1 MPLHGST
8 LDPVWLHTKQTWGW
22 ESVPGGHLQEINPI
36 RLFILTTVIHNL
48 FNPFLVTE
56 EEPRFHST
64 SSSLPANS
72 PLASGS
78 SLDLYFQIA
87 ASEAVMSFS
96 AMESSWRGPQ
106 RCRRKARTAGH
117 LAGKNGSV
125 GAGKRLFSYHSGFTR
140 KPVQTEEGR
149 RVEVRVT
156 WRAVNQASSLRQV
169 FACSAPHLCFPH
181 LTPALL
187 PGTSGQVTA
196 EPPPTT
202 LRMLREWPLGS
213 QRITQNQEGH

>member
-1 MPLHGST
+1 MPLHRST
-8 LDPVWLHTKQTWGW
+8 LDPAWLHMKQTWGW
-22 ESVPGGHLQEINPI
+22 ESVPGGHSQEINPV

-64 SSSLPANS
+64 SSSLPANL

-96 AMESSWRGPQ
+96 AMDSSWRGTQSCQ
-106 RCRRKARTAGH
+106 RKDRTAGH

-125 GAGKRLFSYHSGFTR
+125 GAGKMFFSYHSGFTR
-140 KPVQTEEGR
+140 KPVQSEEGR

-156 WRAVNQASSLRQV
+156 WGAVNQASSLRQV
-169 FACSAPHLCFPH
+169 FACSSPHLCFPH
-181 LTPALL
+181 PTPALL
-187 PGTSGQVTA
+187 PGTSGQVTT
-196 EPPPTT
+196 E
-202 LRMLREWPLGS
+202 PLGS